1 MSAIAGPGVAMEFDL
16 AFAWSIL
23 PALLDG
29 LAVTLEVVIAGFC
42 CAVLAGGA
50 MAVARQCP
58 FGVLRRLSQAYI
70 AFFRQTPL
78 LVQLYFL
85 FFALPLSGL
94 SLPAMAT
101 GVLGLGLY
109 YGAYIAEAFRGAI
122 NDVPVGQWEAAR
134 ALDFP
139 PAALWR
145 RIILPQA
152 MKPMVPILGNY
163 LIGMFKETPLL
174 AVITIPE
181 LFQAAKQIAG
191 VTYRY
196 NEPYTFMALLF
207 LVISLPTSFLFNY
220 LERKNTHG

>member
-1 MSAIAGPGVAMEFDL
+1 MDFDF

-23 PALLDG
+23 PDLLPG
-29 LAVTLEVVIAGFC
+29 LLVTLEVVVAGFVLATLLGMLV
-42 CAVLAGGA
+42 AVLLQLQSPIIS
-50 MAVARQCP
+50 AVC
-58 FGVLRRLSQAYI
+58 QAYVT
-70 AFFRQTPL
+70 FFRNTPL

-94 SLPAMAT
+94 ALPAMAT
-101 GVLGLGLY
+101 GVVGMGLY

-122 NDVPVGQWEAAR
+122 NGVPQGQWDAAR

-139 PAALWR
+139 PLTRWT

-152 MKPMVPILGNY
+152 FKPMLPVLGNY

-181 LFQAAKQIAG
+181 LFQAAKQISG
-191 VTYRY
+191 LTYRY
-196 NEPYTFMALLF
+196 NEPYTLMALLF
-207 LVISLPTSFLFNY
+207 LLISLPTSLLFSY
-220 LERKNTHG
+220 LERRRAHV

>member
-1 MSAIAGPGVAMEFDL
+1 MFDF
-16 AFAWSIL
+16 AFARSIL
-23 PALLDG
+23 PELLAG
-29 LAVTLEVVIAGFC
+29 LLVTLQVMIAGFGT
-42 CAVLAGGA
+42 AVLAGA
-50 MAVARQCP
+50 AVAIIRRSHVR
-58 FGVLRRLSQAYI
+58 VLRGICAAYI

-94 SLPAMAT
+94 QLPAIST
-101 GVLGLGLY
+101 GILGLGLY

-122 NDVPVGQWEAAR
+122 DDVPQGQWEAAR
-134 ALDFP
+134 ALDFSIG
-139 PAALWR
+139 ATWR

-152 MKPMVPILGNY
+152 MKPMLPVLGNY

-196 NEPYTFMALLF
+196 NEPYTLMAVLF
-207 LVISLPTSFLFNY
+207 LAISLPTSLLFSV
-220 LERKNTHG
+220 LEKKKHHG